1 MMEAQ
6 ILKENLESCIKHDFL
21 EDEDILAINDILIN
35 RLEDKPNKNRL
46 KLRLNP
52 DDIERDLGESC
63 ESGACP
69 TR

>member
-1 MMEAQ
+1 MEAQ
-6 ILKENLESCIKHDFL
+6 ILKENLESCIKYGFL
-21 EDEDILAINDILIN
+21 EKEDIVAINDILIN
-35 RLEDKPNKNRL
+35 RLEGPADGQMKL
-46 KLRLNP
+46 KLNP

>member
-1 MMEAQ
+1 MEAQ
-6 ILKENLESCIKHDFL
+6 ILKENLDSCIKYGFL
-21 EDEDILAINDILIN
+21 EKEDIVAINDILIN
-35 RLEDKPNKNRL
+35 RLENKPATGQL
-46 KLRLNP
+46 KLNLNP

>member
-1 MMEAQ
+1 MEAQ
-6 ILKENLESCIKHDFL
+6 ILKENLDSCIKYGFL
-21 EDEDILAINDILIN
+21 KEEDIVAINNILIN
-35 RLEDKPNKNRL
+35 RLEENPAKNQL
-46 KLRLNP
+46 KFKLNP